1 MSLVSPPSGSSSP
14 GQHARPARASG
25 PRVRTER
32 PPRLGPVAEGERE
45 FAELYARNHAYVWRI
60 LRRLGVPDASLED
73 ATQDVFIVVHRR
85 RDSLDPDAS
94 VRSWLFG
101 IARRVAADLHRGN
114 RRLRRRLEAVPE
126 APPAPPLDDEVSR
139 AEAASFVQSFLDR
152 LDEGHRMVFVLSDVE
167 GLTAPE
173 ISESMLIPVN
183 TVYSR
188 LRSARK
194 KFERAVA
201 RRKLVLEVER
211 G

>member
-1 MSLVSPPSGSSSP
+1 MVPPRTP
-14 GQHARPARASG
+14 DPART
-25 PRVRTER
+25 PRRE
-32 PPRLGPVAEGERE
+32 PPPVIVDDRD
-45 FAELYARNHAYVWRI
+45 FAQLYARHHAYVWRI
-60 LRRLGVPDASLED
+60 LRRLGVPDAALED
-73 ATQDVFIVVHRR
+73 ATQDVFVVVHRR

-126 APPAPPLDDEVSR
+126 APPAPPLDEEVSR
-139 AEAASFVQSFLDR
+139 AEAADFVRRFLER
-152 LDEGHRMVFVLSDVE
+152 LDDGHRMVFVLADVE

-173 ISESMLIPVN
+173 IGDALQIPVN

-188 LRSARK
+188 LRSTRK

-201 RRKLVLEVER
+201 RRRLVLEVER

>member
-1 MSLVSPPSGSSSP
+1 VVPPRTP
-14 GQHARPARASG
+14 DPART
-25 PRVRTER
+25 PRRE
-32 PPRLGPVAEGERE
+32 PPPVIVDDRD
-45 FAELYARNHAYVWRI
+45 FAQLYARHHAYVWRI
-60 LRRLGVPDASLED
+60 LRRLGVPDAALED
-73 ATQDVFIVVHRR
+73 ATQDVFVVVHRR

-126 APPAPPLDDEVSR
+126 APPAPPLDEEVSR
-139 AEAASFVQSFLDR
+139 AEAADFVRRFLER
-152 LDEGHRMVFVLSDVE
+152 LDDGHRMVFVLADVE

-173 ISESMLIPVN
+173 IGDALQIPVN

-188 LRSARK
+188 LRSTRK

-201 RRKLVLEVER
+201 RRRLVLEVER

>member
-1 MSLVSPPSGSSSP
+1 MTLVAGRSANDAVRKARGGEGHPRPRATPS
-14 GQHARPARASG
+14 QAVG
-25 PRVRTER
+25 PVIVTER
-32 PPRLGPVAEGERE
+32 D
-45 FAELYARNHAYVWRI
+45 FADLYGRHHAYVWRI
-60 LRRLGVPDASLED
+60 LRRLGVPDAALED

-85 RDSLDPDAS
+85 RDALDPDAS

-126 APPAPPLDDEVSR
+126 APPAPALDDEVSR
-139 AEAASFVQSFLDR
+139 AEAASFVQRFLDR
-152 LDEGHRMVFVLSDVE
+152 LDDGHRMVFVLSDVE

-173 ISESMLIPVN
+173 ISEAMRIPVN

-188 LRSARK
+188 LRSTRK
-194 KFERAVA
+194 KFEAAVA

>member
-1 MSLVSPPSGSSSP
+1 MRVVPPRTP
-14 GQHARPARASG
+14 DPART
-25 PRVRTER
+25 PRRE
-32 PPRLGPVAEGERE
+32 PNPVIVDDRD
-45 FAELYARNHAYVWRI
+45 FAQLYARHHAYVWRI
-60 LRRLGVPDASLED
+60 LRRLGVPDAALED
-73 ATQDVFIVVHRR
+73 ATQDVFVVVHRR

-126 APPAPPLDDEVSR
+126 APPAPPLDEEVSR
-139 AEAASFVQSFLDR
+139 AEAADFVRRFLER
-152 LDEGHRMVFVLSDVE
+152 LDDGHRMVFVLADVE

-173 ISESMLIPVN
+173 ISDAMQIPVN

-188 LRSARK
+188 LRSTRK
-194 KFERAVA
+194 KFERAVS

>member
-1 MSLVSPPSGSSSP
+1 MVPPRTP
-14 GQHARPARASG
+14 DPART
-25 PRVRTER
+25 PRRE
-32 PPRLGPVAEGERE
+32 PNPVIVDDRD
-45 FAELYARNHAYVWRI
+45 FAQLYARHHAYVWRI
-60 LRRLGVPDASLED
+60 LRRLGVPDAALED
-73 ATQDVFIVVHRR
+73 ATQDVFVVVHRR

-126 APPAPPLDDEVSR
+126 APPVPPLDEEVSR
-139 AEAASFVQSFLDR
+139 AEAADFVRRFLDR
-152 LDEGHRMVFVLSDVE
+152 LDDGHRMVFVLADVE

-173 ISESMLIPVN
+173 ISDAMQIPVN
-183 TVYSR
+183 TVYSC
-188 LRSARK
+188 LRSTRK
-194 KFERAVA
+194 KFERAVS

>member
-1 MSLVSPPSGSSSP
+1 VIVDD
-14 GQHARPARASG
+14 RD
-25 PRVRTER
+25 
-32 PPRLGPVAEGERE
+32 
-45 FAELYARNHAYVWRI
+45 FAQLYARHHAYVWRI
-60 LRRLGVPDASLED
+60 LRRLGVPDAALED
-73 ATQDVFIVVHRR
+73 ATQDVFVVVHRR

-126 APPAPPLDDEVSR
+126 APPAPPLDEEVSR
-139 AEAASFVQSFLDR
+139 AEAADFVRRFLER
-152 LDEGHRMVFVLSDVE
+152 LDDGHRMVFVLADVE

-173 ISESMLIPVN
+173 IGDALQIPVN

-188 LRSARK
+188 LRSTRK

-201 RRKLVLEVER
+201 RRRLVLEVER

>member
-1 MSLVSPPSGSSSP
+1 MLPPRTP
-14 GQHARPARASG
+14 DPARA
-25 PRVRTER
+25 PRRE
-32 PPRLGPVAEGERE
+32 PNPVILDDRD
-45 FAELYARNHAYVWRI
+45 FAQLYARHHAYVWRI
-60 LRRLGVPDASLED
+60 LRRLGVPDAALED
-73 ATQDVFIVVHRR
+73 ATQDVFVVVHRR

-126 APPAPPLDDEVSR
+126 APPAPPLDEEVSR
-139 AEAASFVQSFLDR
+139 AEASDFVRRFLER
-152 LDEGHRMVFVLSDVE
+152 LDDGHRMVFVLADVE

-173 ISESMLIPVN
+173 ISDAMQIPVN

-188 LRSARK
+188 LRSTRK
-194 KFERAVA
+194 KFERAVS

>member
-1 MSLVSPPSGSSSP
+1 MPPRIP
-14 GQHARPARASG
+14 DPARTPRRG
-25 PRVRTER
+25 PA
-32 PPRLGPVAEGERE
+32 PVIVDDRD
-45 FAELYARNHAYVWRI
+45 FAQLYARHHAYVWRI
-60 LRRLGVPDASLED
+60 LRRLGVPDAALED
-73 ATQDVFIVVHRR
+73 ATQDVFVVVHRR

-126 APPAPPLDDEVSR
+126 APPAPALDDEVSR
-139 AEAASFVQSFLDR
+139 AEAADFVRRFLER
-152 LDEGHRMVFVLSDVE
+152 LDDGHRMVFVLADVE

-173 ISESMLIPVN
+173 ISDAMQIPVN

-188 LRSARK
+188 LRSTRK
-194 KFERAVA
+194 KFERAVS
-201 RRKLVLEVER
+201 RRRLVLEVER

>member
-1 MSLVSPPSGSSSP
+1 M
-14 GQHARPARASG
+14 
-25 PRVRTER
+25 
-32 PPRLGPVAEGERE
+32 
-45 FAELYARNHAYVWRI
+45 
-60 LRRLGVPDASLED
+60 PDASLED